1 MRIIAGEFRHRKLF
15 TPRDAETTRPIP
27 DRVKES
33 LFSLLRGHFE
43 GAQVLDCFSGTGS
56 IGLEAISRGAAF
68 VLFVEKDKNA
78 AAILERNIEM
88 LGCGDRCEVL
98 KGDALGSA
106 MLARCPR
113 PLDLA
118 FFDPPYPMIRDGA
131 GWDRVR
137 GQVSRVVALLADT
150 GYACVR
156 TPQPFMLKAAE
167 ATPAATEEP
176 LARGRKPGR
185 DKRRERLGRKLREQ
199 EWVLDEINVDEIE
212 SQTAAD
218 EAELIELEGDGA
230 ARTTGQPG
238 PLRAPADLAIAGAL
252 GPETHKYG
260 STAVHLYMRARA
272 AAPAA

>member
-1 MRIIAGEFRHRKLF
+1 MRIIAGEFRHRKLH
-15 TPRDAETTRPIP
+15 TPKDAETTRPIP

-78 AAILERNIEM
+78 AAILERNIES

-113 PLDLA
+113 PLNLA
-118 FFDPPYPMIRDGA
+118 FFDPPYPMIRDAA
-131 GWDRVR
+131 GWERVR
-137 GQVSRVVALLADT
+137 GQVSRVVSLLTDT

-156 TPQPFMLKAAE
+156 TPQPFMLGAPAQQEQLVE
-167 ATPAATEEP
+167 A
-176 LARGRKPGR
+176 PGHPRRR
-185 DKRRERLGRKLREQ
+185 DKHRERLGRKLREQ
-199 EWVLDEINVDEIE
+199 EWVLDEIDVDAIE
-212 SQTAAD
+212 SQAAAD
-218 EAELIELEGDGA
+218 EEELVALEGGKGGGPAPQAGA
-230 ARTTGQPG
+230 IRT
-238 PLRAPADLAIAGAL
+238 PADLSIAGAI

-260 STAVHLYMRARA
+260 STAVHLYMRAR
-272 AAPAA
+272 

>member
-1 MRIIAGEFRHRKLF
+1 MRIIAGEFRHRKLH
-15 TPRDAETTRPIP
+15 TPKDAETTRPIP

-78 AAILERNIEM
+78 AAILERNIES

-113 PLDLA
+113 PLNLA
-118 FFDPPYPMIRDGA
+118 FFDPPYPMIRDAA

-137 GQVSRVVALLADT
+137 GQVSRVVALLTDT

-156 TPQPFMLKAAE
+156 TPQPFMLGAVQQAQ
-167 ATPAATEEP
+167 PEEIHGHP
-176 LARGRKPGR
+176 RRR
-185 DKRRERLGRKLREQ
+185 DKHRERLGRKLREQ
-199 EWVLDEINVDEIE
+199 EWVLDEIDVDAIE
-212 SQTAAD
+212 AQTAAD
-218 EAELIELEGDGA
+218 VEELVALEGASAGGPAPQAGA
-230 ARTTGQPG
+230 VRT
-238 PLRAPADLAIAGAL
+238 PADLAIAGAV

-260 STAVHLYMRARA
+260 STAVHLYMRAR
-272 AAPAA
+272 

>member
-1 MRIIAGEFRHRKLF
+1 MRIIAGEFRHRKLH

-43 GAQVLDCFSGTGS
+43 GAQILDCFSGTGS

-78 AAILERNIEM
+78 AAILERNIDM

-113 PLDLA
+113 PLNLA
-118 FFDPPYPMIRDGA
+118 FFDPPYPMIRDAA

-137 GQVSRVVALLADT
+137 GQVSRVVSLLTDT

-156 TPQPFMLKAAE
+156 TPQPFMLGAQQQEDQLPE
-167 ATPAATEEP
+167 A
-176 LARGRKPGR
+176 PGHPRRR
-185 DKRRERLGRKLREQ
+185 DKHRERLGRKLREQ
-199 EWVLDEINVDEIE
+199 EWVLDEIDVEAIE
-212 SQTAAD
+212 SQAAAD
-218 EAELIELEGDGA
+218 QEELIQLDVNAA
-230 ARTTGQPG
+230 ARSTTQAGA
-238 PLRAPADLAIAGAL
+238 LRTPADLIIAGAI

-260 STAVHLYMRARA
+260 STAVHLYMRDRT
-272 AAPAA
+272 PRDDSR